1 MAPTATTT
9 QAPPTPT
16 PPPPPPL
23 SPGQQNAL
31 RSAADYLDYTAF
43 SRQGLIDQL
52 KFEDY
57 SEADATWAVDHLT
70 VDWNQQA
77 ALMAEDYLDYTSFS
91 RQGLVDQLVFSG
103 FTPAEA
109 EYGVSQ
115 AYD

>member
-1 MAPTATTT
+1 M
-9 QAPPTPT
+9 

-57 SEADATWAVDHLT
+57 SEADATWAVDLLT